1 MSLASGCTGT
11 SGSGKQAPPASA
23 YPGAT
28 RNQPAGDN
36 NATSDS
42 RRTPANPPIDCP
54 LRKQGINP
62 HDLKPFADVQKYIDF
77 LERSDRAV
85 WQKPAA
91 VVEELQLS
99 GMEKIADVGA
109 GSGYFTFRLARAVPQ
124 GMVYAIDTEPE
135 MLRHIHHKAMS
146 ESAHNIEVIKSTADD
161 PAVPSDADLVFVCNT
176 LHHVKEKEVW
186 LRNLSSRMKK
196 GARLVVIE
204 FREGDLPEGP
214 PASLKISKNRI
225 IDMIAASSFKLETEK
240 PELLPYQIFLMF
252 SKS

>member
-1 MSLASGCTGT
+1 MLLSLASGCTGT
-11 SGSGKQAPPASA
+11 SGSVKQA
-23 YPGAT
+23 
-28 RNQPAGDN
+28 
-36 NATSDS
+36 
-42 RRTPANPPIDCP
+42 PANPPIDCP

-77 LERSDRAV
+77 LERNDRAV
-85 WQKPAA
+85 WQKPDT
-91 VVEELQLS
+91 VVKELQLS

-109 GSGYFTFRLARAVPQ
+109 GSGYFTFRLARAVPR

-135 MLRHIHHKAMS
+135 MLRHIHHRALS
-146 ESAHNIEVIKSTADD
+146 EGVHNIEIIKSTPDD
-161 PAVPSDADLVFVCNT
+161 PAVPSDADLVFVCDT
-176 LHHVKEKEVW
+176 LHHVKEQEVW

-196 GARLVVIE
+196 GAQLVVIE
-204 FREGDLPEGP
+204 FKEGDLPEGP

-240 PELLPYQIFLMF
+240 PELLPYQIFLIF